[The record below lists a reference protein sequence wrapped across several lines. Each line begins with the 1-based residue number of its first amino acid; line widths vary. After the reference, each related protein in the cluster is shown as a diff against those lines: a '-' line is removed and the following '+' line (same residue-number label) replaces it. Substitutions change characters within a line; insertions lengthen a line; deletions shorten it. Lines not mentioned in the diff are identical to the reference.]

1 MSLHPS
7 APKLPADH
15 LATAREMADEAVR
28 QLQMAYRLLQP
39 HHLLSIHCETAGKTA
54 RQLSLAIDA
63 RERGIAA

>member
-1 MSLHPS
+1 MHPA
-7 APKLPADH
+7 APRLPAEH
-15 LATAREMADEAVR
+15 LVLAREMAEEARR

-63 RERGIAA
+63 REKGIAA